1 VRRSLLLIAAI
12 GVLLRLVAVIPVHA
26 NGPTSD
32 EKDYLVLA
40 HRLAAGQEFV
50 DSDGEYSKRYPLFP
64 AILAALL
71 RVAGDQTWV
80 LYLVNALFGGLT
92 VLLSALLAGRLWG
105 DPGVSRAVAWGVA
118 LYPGLVVYGA
128 VLQTESLYIALF
140 LCAFLCAYRVLER
153 PAWWGMVA
161 LGLTAGLATLT
172 RAVFLGFFPLLLLL
186 LAVMQRKLSG
196 NVAWKGFAL
205 AVLTFIAVLLP
216 WTWRNYQVH
225 GALIPVASLT
235 GNLLVIG
242 NNPFAT
248 GTWSTRPGFRE
259 WYREQVRATG
269 SGDVDSLTEVERGN
283 VAARIGWQYMV
294 SHPLATARMALVK
307 ARIFWLYPIT
317 TSDSNRPVQAVA
329 MVADVFLYLAALFG
343 WVRMRKPSGGL
354 LPVAGALA
362 FFGLVPLILHAE
374 ARYRLPLVPL
384 FCLFAAWTALPGV
397 GRGEWKELIQRNR
410 NRVRWAVAAIL
421 VLLAGYLLTAW
432 MVLTGEIS

>member
-196 NVAWKGFAL
+196 NVAWKASMDLEELSGTRCIDSRCL
-205 AVLTFIAVLLP
+205 AFGKSSGHRKQSLCDRDVEHASRIQGMVP
-216 WTWRNYQVH
+216 
-225 GALIPVASLT
+225 GAGP
-235 GNLLVIG
+235 GH
-242 NNPFAT
+242 
-248 GTWSTRPGFRE
+248 GFR
-259 WYREQVRATG
+259 
-269 SGDVDSLTEVERGN
+269 
-283 VAARIGWQYMV
+283 
-294 SHPLATARMALVK
+294 
-307 ARIFWLYPIT
+307 
-317 TSDSNRPVQAVA
+317 
-329 MVADVFLYLAALFG
+329 
-343 WVRMRKPSGGL
+343 
-354 LPVAGALA
+354 
-362 FFGLVPLILHAE
+362 
-374 ARYRLPLVPL
+374 
-384 FCLFAAWTALPGV
+384 
-397 GRGEWKELIQRNR
+397 
-410 NRVRWAVAAIL
+410 
-421 VLLAGYLLTAW
+421 
-432 MVLTGEIS
+432 